1 MGDKGDKGD
10 NSHLCILWTFPFF
23 GESTVWQ
30 NYLIKSP
37 SGKMECTTEFCISR
51 QILNNHSQRLLRVS
65 LKHISNLGK
74 GSLSQSTTQ
83 AVPSL
88 KCEVSIFFRNCS
100 VWSLSDSVS
109 HFSNALCTYSL
120 FWNNKELYNSIEILR
135 LS

>member
-1 MGDKGDKGD
+1 MTWGTRETTAIFVYFELFHFLEKAQCDRTIWK
-10 NSHLCILWTFPFF
+10 
-23 GESTVWQ
+23 
-30 NYLIKSP
+30 KSP
-37 SGKMECTTEFCISR
+37 SGKRECTTELCICR
-51 QILNNHSQRLLRVS
+51 QILNIHSQRLLRVS